1 MYSVVLVEDEHW
13 VMTGLVKMFQWA
25 EYGFSV
31 IGKFEYA
38 HEAEEFILQN
48 TPDVIF
54 MDVNLP
60 DFSGLDL
67 AERLRERG
75 RTSKIV
81 IISGYSSFSYA
92 QKAISM
98 EVFDY
103 LLKPVAQKQADDL
116 LSRLRKRLDEENNI
130 GADEKSLKIEEIH
143 NSAFKQLIR
152 YINDNYCERLSLKE
166 LSQKFDLNASYCSQ
180 LFSRH
185 FDCGFNEYV
194 IQIRMTKAA
203 DFLKQGK
210 SVQDAAEMVGYE
222 YVHFN
227 KLFKKY
233 YGVTPYY
240 FKNM

>member
-13 VMTGLVKMFQWA
+13 VMTGLVKMFQW
-25 EYGFSV
+25 EKYGFSV
-31 IGKFEYA
+31 VGKFEYA
-38 HEAEEFILQN
+38 YDAEEFILQN
-48 TPDVIF
+48 VPDVIF

-67 AERLRERG
+67 TEHLRERG

-103 LLKPVAQKQADDL
+103 LLKPVSQKQADQL
-116 LSRLRKRLDEENNI
+116 LERLRKRLDEENHI
-130 GADEKSLKIEEIH
+130 GTDAENLKMDEIH
-143 NSAFKQLIR
+143 NSAFKHLIR
-152 YINDNYCERLSLKE
+152 YINNNYCGRLSLKE
-166 LSQKFDLNASYCSQ
+166 LSEKFDLNASYCSQ
-180 LFSRH
+180 LFSRY
-185 FDCGFNEYV
+185 FGCGFNEYV

-203 DFLKQGK
+203 EFLKQGK
-210 SVQDAAEMVGYE
+210 SVQDTAEMVGYE

-233 YGVTPYY
+233 HGVTPYY